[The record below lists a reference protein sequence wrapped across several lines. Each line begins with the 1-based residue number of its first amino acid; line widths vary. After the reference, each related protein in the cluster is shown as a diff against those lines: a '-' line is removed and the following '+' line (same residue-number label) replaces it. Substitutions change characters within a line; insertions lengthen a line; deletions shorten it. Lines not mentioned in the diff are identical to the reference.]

1 MSSAKDIRVQPVA
14 RRIADRF
21 VRKHHYSGKIVQ
33 NSQLHLGVYLNGAL
47 HGAMQFGASMDK
59 RRVGGLVEG
68 TKWNGF
74 LELNRM
80 AFDDVLPRNSE
91 SRAISVALK
100 MIRKHR
106 PDIEWVISYADG
118 TQCGDGTIYRA
129 SGAVLTAIK
138 PNRQMLH
145 MPDGS
150 VVAKKT
156 LDNTVIDG
164 KYGRKHA
171 IDLGA
176 TWLPGFQLRYIY
188 FLNPEARTRLTV
200 PELPYSEI
208 ERVGASMYLGKR
220 VKRSSDAADFQL
232 AEGGAEPT
240 HTLQP
245 SQKAELHGGTE

>member
-1 MSSAKDIRVQPVA
+1 MARAKDIEVRPIN
-14 RRIADRF
+14 RKLADSF
-21 VRKHHYSGKIVQ
+21 VRKHHYSQKIVQ
-33 NSQLHLGVYLNGAL
+33 NSQLHLGVFLHDVL

-91 SRAISVALK
+91 SRAISVALR

-106 PDIEWVISYADG
+106 PDIEWVVSYADG

-129 SGAVLTAIK
+129 SGAILTGIK
-138 PNRQMLH
+138 TNRQMLR

-150 VVAKKT
+150 VIAHKT
-156 LDNTVIDG
+156 LDNHIING
-164 KYGRKHA
+164 KYNTRA
-171 IDLGA
+171 ALDSGA

-188 FLNPEARTRLTV
+188 FLNPDARTRLTV
-200 PELPYSEI
+200 SELPYSEI

-240 HTLQP
+240 HTLQ
-245 SQKAELHGGTE
+245 SSTES

>member
-1 MSSAKDIRVQPVA
+1 M
-14 RRIADRF
+14 ADRF

-33 NSQLHLGVYLNGAL
+33 NSQLHLGVFLHGSL

-91 SRAISVALK
+91 SRAISVALR

-129 SGAVLTAIK
+129 AGAILTGVK
-138 PNRQMLH
+138 KNTTMLE
-145 MPDGS
+145 MPDGKI
-150 VVAKKT
+150 VADKT
-156 LDNTVIDG
+156 LNNSMVG
-164 KYGRKHA
+164 GRRGSSAAKA
-171 IDLGA
+171 AGA
-176 TWLPGFQLRYIY
+176 KPLTGFQIRYI
-188 FLNPEARTRLTV
+188 FFINPEARQRLAV
-200 PELPYSEI
+200 PELPYSAI
-208 ERVGASMYLGKR
+208 EAAGASMYLGKR
-220 VKRSSDAADFQL
+220 VKRSSDAANSQL

-240 HTLQP
+240 HTLQ
-245 SQKAELHGGTE
+245 SSEAQHGRA